1 MEAIPC
7 VFCLFQKKVGSQG
20 VGDQC
25 LCYFLVAVI
34 SKLLTVSY
42 SLLDSSTLHNNAG
55 ETVAPT
61 VLLFDASVEYF
72 SRQHLPFAVL
82 AISVL
87 LVFVILPLLPPVP
100 YEIIPEMSSL
110 LY

>member
-1 MEAIPC
+1 MCFACFRRRWDP
-7 VFCLFQKKVGSQG
+7 KGS
-20 VGDQC
+20 VINAFAT
-25 LCYFLVAVI
+25 FLLLSY